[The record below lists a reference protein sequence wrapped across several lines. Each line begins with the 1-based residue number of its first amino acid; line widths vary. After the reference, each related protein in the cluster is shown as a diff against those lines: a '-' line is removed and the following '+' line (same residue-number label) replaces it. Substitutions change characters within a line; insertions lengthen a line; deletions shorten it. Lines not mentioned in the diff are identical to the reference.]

1 MESFETYFE
10 MALTDFKKIGKWE
23 GKNRHGYDKASV
35 GILNSDAGVRKIQDT
50 FNKVKLA
57 DFNLYFVKQPNAK
70 NYEGTGTV
78 DAKFVKDNLNLEVGA
93 DIKDPSENDEITII
107 FTNNAASERTPLT
120 PWTIAHRIGHA
131 LYKISVLDSHIKYID
146 NILKDIFDSCYDY
159 DIVSNNR
166 SKSIFGNRDLI
177 LRNFSVLGKRD
188 YVLRDFLENIGTFRS
203 ARLKKLPRTF
213 EFFYECFA
221 QWLLSNGNLKFND
234 FPKVLK
240 SSNRKAWGKDTGR
253 YYKLIDEDL
262 ADNYKS
268 DLTYAF
274 ENAFRELLDSKI
286 GTISIM

>member
-35 GILNSDAGVRKIQDT
+35 GILNSDAGVRKIQDV

-70 NYEGTGTV
+70 NYAETGQV
-78 DAKFVKDNLNLEVGA
+78 NSEFVKNNLNLEVGV
-93 DIKDPSENDEITII
+93 DIKEPSDDDITII
-107 FTNNAASERTPLT
+107 FTNNTAAERTPLT

-131 LYKISVLDSHIKYID
+131 FHATERKKYRNSVLYSHLKYID

-159 DIVSNNR
+159 DILSNNSGR
-166 SKSIFGNRDLI
+166 SVLGNRDYI
-177 LRNFSVLGKRD
+177 
-188 YVLRDFLENIGTFRS
+188 LRDFLENIGTFRS

-213 EFFYECFA
+213 EFFFECFA

-234 FPKVLK
+234 FPKFLK
-240 SSNRKAWGKDTGR
+240 STNKKAWGKDTGR

-268 DLTYAF
+268 DLIYAF
-274 ENAFRELLDSKI
+274 EGAFRYLLDTNFGK
-286 GTISIM
+286 ISIM

>member
-1 MESFETYFE
+1 MENFETYFE

-50 FNKVKLA
+50 FNKVNLA

-70 NYEGTGTV
+70 NYAETGKV

-107 FTNNAASERTPLT
+107 FTNNVAAERTPLT

-131 LYKISVLDSHIKYID
+131 FQATERKKYRNSALDSHLKYID
-146 NILKDIFDSCYDY
+146 NILKDIFDSCYNY
-159 DIVSNNR
+159 DVLSNNSGR
-166 SKSIFGNRDLI
+166 SVLGNRDYI
-177 LRNFSVLGKRD
+177 
-188 YVLRDFLENIGTFRS
+188 LRDFLENIGTFRS

-213 EFFYECFA
+213 EFFFECFA

-274 ENAFRELLDSKI
+274 ENAFRELLNSNI

>member
-35 GILNSDAGVRKIQDT
+35 GILNSDAGVRNIQDT

-57 DFNLYFVKQPNAK
+57 DFNLYFVKQPNARLQS
-70 NYEGTGTV
+70 ELGQVTS
-78 DAKFVKDNLNLEVGA
+78 DFVKEKFGLTVGE
-93 DIKDPSENDEITII
+93 DIKDPSENEEITII
-107 FTNNAASERTPLT
+107 FTNNSAAERIPLT
-120 PWTIAHRIGHA
+120 HWTIAHRIGHA
-131 LYKISVLDSHIKYID
+131 FQSSSTRGKYSIKEYIKYID
-146 NILKDIFDSCYDY
+146 NIFRDIFIDCYGY
-159 DIVSNNR
+159 PTNLNIGLGSR
-166 SKSIFGNRDLI
+166 EYIF
-177 LRNFSVLGKRD
+177 
-188 YVLRDFLENIGTFRS
+188 RDFIENIGTFRS
-203 ARLKKLPRTF
+203 ARLKKLPRTY

-240 SSNRKAWGKDTGR
+240 TSNVKAWGKDTGR

-274 ENAFRELLDSKI
+274 EQAFNALITYNL
-286 GTISIM
+286 GTISVM

>member
-1 MESFETYFE
+1 MKNFEEYFMAE
-10 MALTDFKKIGKWE
+10 MALTDFKKFGKWDDP
-23 GKNRHGYDKASV
+23 KNRHGYDKQSV
-35 GILNSDAGVRKIQDT
+35 GILNSDVGVRKIQDT
-50 FNKVKLA
+50 FNKVNLA

-70 NYEGTGTV
+70 NYAETGKV

-107 FTNNAASERTPLT
+107 FTNNVAAERTPLT

-131 LYKISVLDSHIKYID
+131 FQATERKKYRNSVLDSHLKYID
-146 NILKDIFDSCYDY
+146 NILKDIFDSCYNY
-159 DIVSNNR
+159 DVLSNNSGR
-166 SKSIFGNRDLI
+166 SVLGNRDYI
-177 LRNFSVLGKRD
+177 
-188 YVLRDFLENIGTFRS
+188 LRDFLENIGAFRS

-213 EFFYECFA
+213 EFFFECFA

-253 YYKLIDEDL
+253 YYKLTDEDL

-274 ENAFRELLDSKI
+274 ENAFRELLNSNI

>member
-1 MESFETYFE
+1 MENFETYFE
-10 MALTDFKKIGKWE
+10 MALTDFKKIGKWQ
-23 GKNRHGYDKASV
+23 GANRHGYDKASV

-50 FNKVKLA
+50 FNKVNLA

-70 NYEGTGTV
+70 NYAETGKV

-107 FTNNAASERTPLT
+107 FTNNLAAERTPLT

-131 LYKISVLDSHIKYID
+131 FQATERKKYRNSALDSHLKYID
-146 NILKDIFDSCYDY
+146 NILKDIFDSCYNY
-159 DIVSNNR
+159 DVLSNKINR
-166 SKSIFGNRDLI
+166 SVLLNGDYI
-177 LRNFSVLGKRD
+177 LRE
-188 YVLRDFLENIGTFRS
+188 FLENIGTFRS

-253 YYKLIDEDL
+253 YYKLTDEDL

-274 ENAFRELLDSKI
+274 ENAFRELLNSNI

>member
-1 MESFETYFE
+1 MENFETYFE
-10 MALTDFKKIGKWE
+10 MALTDFKKIGKWQ
-23 GKNRHGYDKASV
+23 GTNRHGYDKASV
-35 GILNSDAGVRKIQDT
+35 GILNSDVGVRKIQDT
-50 FNKVKLA
+50 FNKVNLA

-70 NYEGTGTV
+70 NYAETGKV

-107 FTNNAASERTPLT
+107 FTNNVAAERTPLT

-131 LYKISVLDSHIKYID
+131 FQATERKKYRTSVLDSHLKYID
-146 NILKDIFDSCYDY
+146 NILKDIFDSCYNY
-159 DIVSNNR
+159 DVLSNNSGR
-166 SKSIFGNRDLI
+166 SVLGNRDYI
-177 LRNFSVLGKRD
+177 
-188 YVLRDFLENIGTFRS
+188 LRDFLENIGTFRS

-274 ENAFRELLDSKI
+274 ENAFSELLDSNI

>member
-1 MESFETYFE
+1 MENFETYFE

-50 FNKVKLA
+50 FNKVNLA

-70 NYEGTGTV
+70 NYAETGKV

-107 FTNNAASERTPLT
+107 FTNNVAAERTPLT

-131 LYKISVLDSHIKYID
+131 FQATERKKYRNSALDSHLKYID
-146 NILKDIFDSCYDY
+146 NILKDILDSCYNY
-159 DIVSNNR
+159 DVLSNNSGR
-166 SKSIFGNRDLI
+166 SVLGNRDYI
-177 LRNFSVLGKRD
+177 
-188 YVLRDFLENIGTFRS
+188 LRDFLENIGTFRS

-213 EFFYECFA
+213 EFFFECFA

-274 ENAFRELLDSKI
+274 ENAFRELLNSNI